1 MLEVFYRNVGG
12 DYSDVHY
19 RLEDDETI
27 LLFLEKFLREDSY
40 QNFLKSYAAHDEKE
54 ACLSIHTLKSVSLNL
69 GFGDLFR
76 ISEEIA
82 NEFRAGFPE
91 LTVDQFA
98 VLERRYDTVIEGIR
112 DVLAEK
118 EQKRHMLDK

>member
-1 MLEVFYRNVGG
+1 MQRKGKRMLEVFYRKVGG
-12 DYSDVHY
+12 DYSNVLY
-19 RLEDDETI
+19 RLENDETI

-40 QNFLKSYAAHDEKE
+40 QNFLMKYAAHEEKE
-54 ACLSIHTLKSVSLNL
+54 ACRCIHTLKGVSLNL
-69 GFGDLFR
+69 GFGDLSR
-76 ISEEIA
+76 ISEEIV

-112 DVLAEK
+112 EVL
-118 EQKRHMLDK
+118 QKSY

>member
-1 MLEVFYRNVGG
+1 MLEVFYRKVGG
-12 DYSDVHY
+12 DYSNVLY
-19 RLEDDETI
+19 RLENDETI

-40 QNFLKSYAAHDEKE
+40 QNFLMKYAAHEEKE
-54 ACLSIHTLKSVSLNL
+54 AYRCIHTLKGVSLNL

-82 NEFRAGFPE
+82 NEFRAGSPE

-98 VLERRYDTVIEGIR
+98 VLESRYNTVIEGIR
-112 DVLAEK
+112 EVL
-118 EQKRHMLDK
+118 QKSY

>member
-1 MLEVFYRNVGG
+1 MLDVFYRKVGG
-12 DYSDVHY
+12 DYSNVHY
-19 RLEDDETI
+19 RLDDDEII

-40 QNFLKSYAAHDEKE
+40 QNFLKCYAVHDEKE
-54 ACLSIHTLKSVSLNL
+54 ACRYINTLKSVSLNL

-82 NEFRAGFPE
+82 NEFRAGFPD

-98 VLERRYDTVIEGIR
+98 VLERRYDTVIEEIR
-112 DVLAEK
+112 EVF
-118 EQKRHMLDK
+118 QKSY